1 MKRKRKRQKEK
12 AKAKARRRASERVA
26 VVVRQGVDST
36 TALPVSSGTC
46 R

>member
-1 MKRKRKRQKEK
+1 MKRKREKEKAK

-26 VVVRQGVDST
+26 VVVRQGVDSAT
-36 TALPVSSGTC
+36 VQPVSSGTC